1 VPIWIVNTPTPA
13 TPQAAGGRPRK
24 AVPVAL
30 PEVAGGRNCKLR
42 PYTKKPI
49 PSVSISSEVIAYTS
63 PDSTFAVT
71 KRMFDGAKKSILIGI
86 YDFSAPHMRELLLS
100 AMARGVKVSL
110 MLDIDSEDET
120 RLFDELVEMGA
131 TGVEAPSC
139 ANDTVRF
146 FSCSHEKVIVIDDT
160 WTMVQ
165 SGNYSDHSIPLNVV
179 DGGDPATFRTGNRD
193 TGVAI
198 RSTQLAKLLGKILR
212 DDMKLVKA
220 TPQLLRRLPRPTVF
234 LVERAPKKQP
244 AKLFPS
250 LKLNLESRLTVQ
262 PVLSPDNYMDT
273 VPALLRKAKKSIIIE
288 QQYIRADEK
297 KHPNV
302 AVLLDAIAEARQNN
316 PRLDVRIVLGKVFSA
331 GDLDKEHTNLDTLRD
346 KYNLKLGANIR
357 YINTDQL
364 VHCHNKMV
372 VIDGAGVLVSS
383 QNWSDTAVTKN
394 REAGLWLPQAQVAK
408 YFGEIF
414 ETDWKAAFKSPDTG
428 VSRTRRAT
436 PQLLREGGFV
446 KVVLADYE
454 EV

>member
-1 VPIWIVNTPTPA
+1 M
-13 TPQAAGGRPRK
+13 G
-24 AVPVAL
+24 
-30 PEVAGGRNCKLR
+30 
-42 PYTKKPI
+42 
-49 PSVSISSEVIAYTS
+49 
-63 PDSTFAVT
+63 
-71 KRMFDGAKKSILIGI
+71 
-86 YDFSAPHMRELLLS
+86 
-100 AMARGVKVSL
+100 MA
-110 MLDIDSEDET
+110 ED
-120 RLFDELVEMGA
+120 
-131 TGVEAPSC
+131 
-139 ANDTVRF
+139 
-146 FSCSHEKVIVIDDT
+146 VIDDLRGRIGKT
-160 WTMVQ
+160 LEDLKLALAKVRTGRANPALLDAVRVDYYGTQAPLQQVANVTVADPRLIVVKPWEKSMISPIEKAINAAGLGV
-165 SGNYSDHSIPLNVV
+165 NAMSDAEIVRVPIPPLTEERRREYVKIVKTKGEEHKIAIRNERRDAKEMIEQFTK

-273 VPALLRKAKKSIIIE
+273 VPALLRKAKKSILIE

-436 PQLLREGGFV
+436 PQSLREGGFV